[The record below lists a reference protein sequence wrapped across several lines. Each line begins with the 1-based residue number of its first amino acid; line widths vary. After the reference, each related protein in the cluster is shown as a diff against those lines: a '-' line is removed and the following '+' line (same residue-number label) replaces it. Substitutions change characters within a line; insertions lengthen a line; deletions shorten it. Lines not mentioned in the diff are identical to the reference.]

1 MTDIG
6 KFLVLCGG
14 ALAVLGAIVWALG
27 RAGFR
32 GLPGD
37 ISYQSQNVRFYFP
50 ILSCIVISILLTAGM
65 WLWRWLSGR

>member
-1 MTDIG
+1 MIDIG
-6 KFLVLCGG
+6 KGLIVLGC
-14 ALAVLGAIVWALG
+14 ALALIGVIVWTLG

-50 ILSCIVISILLTAGM
+50 IVSCIVISILLTAGI